1 MTTNHK
7 NNTYTMQS
15 LTKAIHVLKAFTR
28 KDKTLSLTQLHNK
41 TGIGISSLQRI
52 VATLINEGFLHKDEK
67 TKTYELGLSIFI
79 LGNLVEQE
87 SGLITVAK
95 PILAN
100 LNHET
105 GESISLNIIDGD
117 ERRCLLNLES
127 THSLSTKAYVGDS
140 APLFAGAS
148 AKTLLAFLSHEEIEQ
163 YLNKVRLV
171 RITPKTITNKQSV
184 LESLAEIREKGYAI
198 SKSERI
204 LGVASISAPILLPT
218 GKPLASITIV
228 IPEVRFSQYNL
239 EELIQKIKEAAHR
252 IEQQLY

>member
-1 MTTNHK
+1 MATNQT
-7 NNTYTMQS
+7 NNLYTMQS
-15 LTKAIHVLKAFTR
+15 LTKAIRVLKAFTM

-52 VATLINEGFLHKDEK
+52 VATLISEGFLHKDEK

-79 LGNLVEQE
+79 LGNLVGQE
-87 SGLITVAK
+87 SSLITVAK

-127 THSLSTKAYVGDS
+127 TYSLSTKAYVGDS

-148 AKTLLAFLSHEEIEQ
+148 AKTLLAFLSDEEIEQ
-163 YLNKVRLV
+163 YMDRVQLV
-171 RITPKTITNKQSV
+171 AITANTITDKQTIM
-184 LESLAEIREKGYAI
+184 ESLAAIRQQGYAI

-204 LGVASISAPILLPT
+204 FGVASISAPILLPT
-218 GKPLASITIV
+218 GKPLASVTIV
-228 IPEVRFSQYNL
+228 IPEVRFSHYNHK
-239 EELIQKIKEAAHR
+239 ELIQKIKEAAHR